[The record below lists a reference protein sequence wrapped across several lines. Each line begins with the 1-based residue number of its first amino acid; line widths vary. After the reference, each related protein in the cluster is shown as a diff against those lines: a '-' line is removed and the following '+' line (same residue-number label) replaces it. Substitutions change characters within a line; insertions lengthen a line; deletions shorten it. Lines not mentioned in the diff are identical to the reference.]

1 LAKSLTIWIPT
12 YQRESSLLELLA
24 SLESAGLIAIADVI
38 VSDNDPDSKLSD
50 YLSSCD
56 LSLSYRRNVA
66 NLSAGVNFL
75 RAFEVVNTPWLMIVG
90 DDDLFTPLATKILT
104 HTINDMPED
113 VAAVKFDS
121 GLFGRQSDCTV
132 AALSSYLSTIA
143 PSDYPHAFNNLL
155 LVSNWLFRTA
165 PCRRHLATAYLG
177 YSTKFSHLLPPLK
190 ACAQD
195 GGRLMFSSLRPV
207 THGLSEGGWPKAA
220 TWYEMAISL
229 STFSGII
236 DSDNRSSLR
245 RLLFHKDW
253 GRTLV
258 KCLRVSSF
266 YGNRSQGVTSL
277 AVHLHLALLSW
288 RYGVVLLFLA
298 PLLWVPQAWYP
309 GILRQKL
316 GDPGSVERW

>member
-1 LAKSLTIWIPT
+1 MSNSLTIWIPT
-12 YQRESSLLELLA
+12 YQRESSLLELLR
-24 SLESAGLIAIADVI
+24 SLELAGLMAIADVI
-38 VSDNDPDSKLSD
+38 VSDNDPASILSD
-50 YLSSCD
+50 SLSSRAPH
-56 LSLSYRRNVA
+56 LSYRRNVA

-75 RAFEVVNTPWLMIVG
+75 RSFEVVTTPWLMIVG
-90 DDDLFTPLATKILT
+90 DDDLFAPRACDILT
-104 HTINDMPED
+104 QTMNGMPDD
-113 VAAVKFDS
+113 VAGVKFDS
-121 GLFGRQSDCTV
+121 GLFGRQSGCTV
-132 AALSSYLSTIA
+132 TALSGYLSTIA
-143 PSDYPHAFNNLL
+143 ATDYPHAFNNLL

-195 GGRLMFSSLRPV
+195 GCRMVFSPLRPV
-207 THGLSEGGWPKAA
+207 SHGVSEAGWPKAA

-236 DSDNRSSLR
+236 DSDNRGTLR

-253 GRTLV
+253 GRTVV
-258 KCLRVSSF
+258 KCLRVRTF
-266 YGNRSQGVTSL
+266 YGSRCQGVGPL

-288 RYGVVLLFLA
+288 RYGVVLLLLS

-309 GILRQKL
+309 RILREKL
-316 GDPGSVERW
+316 GDPGGVERW

>member
-1 LAKSLTIWIPT
+1 MSKSLTIWIPT
-12 YQRESSLLELLA
+12 YQRETSLLELLR
-24 SLESAGLIAIADVI
+24 SLEMAGLMAIADVI
-38 VSDNDPDSKLSD
+38 VSDNDPASKLSD
-50 YLSSCD
+50 SLSSCAP
-56 LSLSYRRNVA
+56 LLSYRRNVA
-66 NLSAGVNFL
+66 NLSAGANFL
-75 RAFEVVNTPWLMIVG
+75 RAFEVVTTPWLMIVG
-90 DDDLFTPLATKILT
+90 DDDLFTPLASDILT
-104 HTINDMPED
+104 HTMNGLPDD

-132 AALSSYLSTIA
+132 TALGSYLNTIA
-143 PSDYPHAFNNLL
+143 ATDYPYAFNNLL

-195 GGRLMFSSLRPV
+195 GSRLVFSPLQPV
-207 THGLSEGGWPKAA
+207 THGVSEAGWPKAA

-236 DSDNRSSLR
+236 DSGNRGALR

-253 GRTLV
+253 ARTVV
-258 KCLRVSSF
+258 KCLRVQTF
-266 YGNRSQGVTSL
+266 YGSRCQGVGPL

-288 RYGVVLLFLA
+288 RYGVVLLLLT
-298 PLLWVPQAWYP
+298 PLLLVPQAWYP

-316 GDPGSVERW
+316 GDPGCVDRW